1 MALIIIN
8 QLIYPYASQWGIF
21 LLSFG
26 GTCVYYLWENLSTW
40 SLIVTS
46 LFRATSLAVKWE
58 TLCSF
63 PFSHLHTF
71 SFPSLSSNFLVH
83 KHADDDWWC
92 LLGYLDEGFVCVLDT
107 VLVAYMS
114 QCVSGTWSDL
124 TWKKQI
130 RGCVY
135 NPIAIFPAWN
145 VLSGLL
151 VTYSLKYLRWENGV
165 YAQDQAL
172 SVNPWRLDLALVPV
186 DTFTLSLGSRGSVV
200 YEEGSVDRGWIPWPP
215 WAFSFHLRWS
225 CYYPFLLHPTI
236 PVRHTWDYTRTLQK
250 SVTLQRYI
258 IIYKALSV
266 FCCMSL
272 TSDLPIFH
280 NCNYFKSCLS
290 LMFIYSPIS
299 FLVPQLTNK
308 LNIDREY

>member
-8 QLIYPYASQWGIF
+8 QLIYPYASQWDIF

-46 LFRATSLAVKWE
+46 LFRVTSLAVKWE

-63 PFSHLHTF
+63 PFSHLQTF

-107 VLVAYMS
+107 VLLAYMS

-145 VLSGLL
+145 SSFRTTCYLLIKISQMGKWGLCSG
-151 VTYSLKYLRWENGV
+151 SGSFSQPMKAGV
-165 YAQDQAL
+165 GFG
-172 SVNPWRLDLALVPV
+172 
-186 DTFTLSLGSRGSVV
+186 TCGH
-200 YEEGSVDRGWIPWPP
+200 IH
-215 WAFSFHLRWS
+215 SF
-225 CYYPFLLHPTI
+225 FGF
-236 PVRHTWDYTRTLQK
+236 
-250 SVTLQRYI
+250 QRQ
-258 IIYKALSV
+258 
-266 FCCMSL
+266 CGEWG
-272 TSDLPIFH
+272 
-280 NCNYFKSCLS
+280 
-290 LMFIYSPIS
+290 
-299 FLVPQLTNK
+299 
-308 LNIDREY
+308 R